1 MHEQRSTKYN
11 GFVLIYF
18 VFLNSPE
25 FYDLTNN
32 VLQGPFHG
40 PAPPTE
46 ELMAAKRFALEA
58 EMAGDLQKLNN
69 LRVIWIENVH
79 VRTEKK

>member
-69 LRVIWIENVH
+69 LRVIWIENVLI
-79 VRTEKK
+79 RMAKK